1 MLEISKREQH
11 LSHAGSSWLAQTRAW
26 HGAPPRGCPSA
37 WRLEICTALDQVSRS
52 AFRAHQWLSSL
63 LVSPPC
69 APSGAQ
75 DDLAP
80 VHL

>member
-37 WRLEICTALDQVSRS
+37 CEARFGRISDCRRCWCRRPVRPLVHKMISR
-52 AFRAHQWLSSL
+52 QYT
-63 LVSPPC
+63 
-69 APSGAQ
+69 
-75 DDLAP
+75 
-80 VHL
+80 